1 MSNSSRGRRSRRRRK
16 YIARMSLLIAIA
28 LILVAAIVFIGI
40 KIIGAISGPDNDDPE
55 KDPIVSTTTE
65 PGGDD
70 DDNDGTTTTTTKKTT
85 TTTAGAKAL
94 LEEAQRL
101 AASYDYDAAIEL
113 IKTYPKYESSN
124 ALRTALDTFTE
135 EKSKLVLWEDNT
147 KISHVF
153 FHTLIAD
160 TALAF
165 DGDEDE
171 PGYNQVM
178 TTIDEFNKIMQQ
190 MYDNGYVLVS
200 LHQIAEIEKQA
211 DGTEK
216 MVWKDIYLPEGKKPF
231 VLSQDDVCYYEYM
244 DGDGFATRLI
254 IDENGKVTN
263 EMKLS
268 DGTVVTGS
276 FDCLPLLE
284 DFIAEHPDFS
294 YRGARGILALTGY
307 NGVFGYRTSYRA
319 YGPDSD
325 KPNPNIEEDRQ
336 TAAEVAEAIKALGWE
351 IASHSWGHRD
361 YGKIS
366 WDSFVFDVDIWEN
379 EVETVVGE
387 TDILIYPFGADVG
400 DWHKYADDNERYKYL
415 DKVGF
420 DYFCNVDG
428 SVSYWVQKSG
438 GYLRQGRMNLDG
450 YRMYQDL
457 YKGKTKLVDFFD
469 VASVFD
475 PTRPLPVPDM

>member
-1 MSNSSRGRRSRRRRK
+1 
-16 YIARMSLLIAIA
+16 MSLLVFVA
-28 LILVAAIVFIGI
+28 LLLVAAIVFIGI
-40 KIIGAISGPDNDDPE
+40 KIVGAISDGRE
-55 KDPIVSTTTE
+55 KDPVKDPVSSTTPVKNGDDE
-65 PGGDD
+65 PG
-70 DDNDGTTTTTTKKTT
+70 TSSSSTTTTKAPTT
-85 TTTAGAKAL
+85 TTSSAKAL
-94 LEEAQRL
+94 LEEAERL
-101 AASYDYDAAIEL
+101 AAGYDYDAAIAL
-113 IKTYPKYESSN
+113 IKTNPKYESSN
-124 ALRTALDTFTE
+124 ALRTAVDTFNQK
-135 EKSKLVLWEDNT
+135 KSELVLWEDNT

-153 FHTLIAD
+153 FHTLVAD
-160 TALAF
+160 TSLAF

-178 TTIDEFNKIMQQ
+178 TTIEEFNAIMQQ
-190 MYDNGYVLVS
+190 MYDRGYVLVS
-200 LHQIAEIEKQA
+200 LHQIAAIEKQA

-216 MVWKDIYLPEGKKPF
+216 MVWQDIYLPEGKKPF

-254 IDENGKVTN
+254 VDENGKVTN
-263 EMKLS
+263 EMILP
-268 DGTVVTGS
+268 DGSTVTGS

-307 NGVFGYRTSYRA
+307 NGIFGYRTSYRG

-351 IASHSWGHRD
+351 LASHSWGHRD
-361 YGKIS
+361 YGTVS
-366 WDSFVFDVDIWEN
+366 WDSFIFDVDIWER
-379 EVETVVGE
+379 EVETIIGD

-400 DWHKYADDNERYKYL
+400 DWHKYSDDNERYKYL

-457 YKGKTKLVDFFD
+457 YNGKTKLVDFFD

-475 PTRPLPVPDM
+475 ASRPLPVPDM